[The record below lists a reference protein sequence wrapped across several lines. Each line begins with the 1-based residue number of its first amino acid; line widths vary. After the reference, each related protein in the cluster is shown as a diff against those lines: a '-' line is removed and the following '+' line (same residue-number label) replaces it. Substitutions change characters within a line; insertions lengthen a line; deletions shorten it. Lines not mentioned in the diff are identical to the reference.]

1 MAAFQTGDVVVKNC
15 WTVAAGLTVLV
26 LSLSACDDGI
36 RAGFEARDT
45 AATPNI
51 ETAVVTWQPRD
62 KTAEFLSAWRP
73 KN

>member
-1 MAAFQTGDVVVKNC
+1 MAAFRTGDVVVKTS

-26 LSLSACDDGI
+26 LCLAACDDGA
-36 RAGFEARDT
+36 RAGLETQQGAST
-45 AATPNI
+45 NI
-51 ETAVVTWQPRD
+51 ETVVVTWQPRD

>member
-1 MAAFQTGDVVVKNC
+1 MKNS

-26 LSLSACDDGI
+26 LCLTACDDAA
-36 RAGFEARDT
+36 RAGLDSGKSASAFKGT
-45 AATPNI
+45 NI
-51 ETAVVTWQPRD
+51 ETVVVTWQPRD

>member
-1 MAAFQTGDVVVKNC
+1 MKNS

-26 LSLSACDDGI
+26 LCLAACDDGA
-36 RAGFEARDT
+36 RAGLETGKSASASKST
-45 AATPNI
+45 NI
-51 ETAVVTWQPRD
+51 ETVVVTWQPRD